1 MSRKKYINAY
11 ETVYEYDED
20 GRETRR
26 VNYRGDIYEI
36 VTDEV
41 NIKKYK
47 MTQIIIVVLV
57 FLIQLALGFINN
69 AGGRILYVSLPY
81 LIAFLPMAYWF
92 IAATRLPSEKKEL
105 RLEIVDLGFKRS
117 KVMSLLI
124 AIFSGIAILGA
135 IVFLIFFSE
144 GNILKDLLFL
154 LGQLIVFTLALFAHL
169 QSRKIIIRKIET
181 DE

>member
-1 MSRKKYINAY
+1 MPGKKIERICPGKKYINAY

-57 FLIQLALGFINN
+57 FLIQLALG
-69 AGGRILYVSLPY
+69 LSTTLVD
-81 LIAFLPMAYWF
+81 AYY
-92 IAATRLPSEKKEL
+92 
-105 RLEIVDLGFKRS
+105 
-117 KVMSLLI
+117 M
-124 AIFSGIAILGA
+124 
-135 IVFLIFFSE
+135 
-144 GNILKDLLFL
+144 
-154 LGQLIVFTLALFAHL
+154 
-169 QSRKIIIRKIET
+169 
-181 DE
+181 